1 MARRTTKPKT
11 SEASMKGGQATTH
24 RALKPIAKEIN
35 YRLGKAEKAD
45 DDAWDHRLAVAIR
58 LKDAEET
65 CKKGKVKFKDWAD
78 ENINQKPETIR
89 KMLAIGKA
97 DNPERALQEARERNA
112 LANRRL
118 RARKKI
124 EAKKLAKEAKKPKPK
139 DDTPPETPV
148 ARVEKA
154 LHAMGDEPAVNLIKS
169 KAANY
174 GLEVVTVAEAKAA
187 RTLKQQISSTSAPT
201 LEDFKKLW
209 YAATPNT
216 RLEITGWV
224 NTDQQDDAFNPETSE
239 MADIP
244 KFLKAQAG

>member
-1 MARRTTKPKT
+1 MARRIIKPKT
-11 SEASMKGGQATTH
+11 SEANTKGGQSTTY

-35 YRLGKAEKAD
+35 YRLGKAEKSD
-45 DDAWDHRLAVAIR
+45 DDAWDHRLAVVLR

-97 DNPERALQEARERNA
+97 NNPERALQEARERNA

-124 EAKKLAKEAKKPKPK
+124 EAEKVAKQTGQPKPK
-139 DDTPPETPV
+139 NDTPPETPV

-154 LHAMGDEPAVNLIKS
+154 LHAMGDEPAANLIQS
-169 KAANY
+169 KASDY
-174 GLEVVTVAEAKAA
+174 GLAVVTVAEAKAA
-187 RTLKQQISSTSAPT
+187 RASKERSSTPPT

-209 YAATPNT
+209 YAAAPST
-216 RLEITGWV
+216 RLEISEWV
-224 NTDQQDDAFNPETSE
+224 EAAQDADNQKTTE
-239 MADIP
+239 MAAVP
-244 KFLKAQAG
+244 EFLKAQAR